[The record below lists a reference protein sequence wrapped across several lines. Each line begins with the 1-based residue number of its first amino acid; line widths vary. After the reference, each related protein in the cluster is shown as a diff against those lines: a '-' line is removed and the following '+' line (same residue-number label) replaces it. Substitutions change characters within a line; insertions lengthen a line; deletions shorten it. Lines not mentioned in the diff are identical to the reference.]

1 MILTNITRALREQ
14 NWLAVGIEFVIV
26 ILGVVVG
33 FQVTAWNA
41 ARQDRALEQAYLER
55 LADEFAAVQEEL
67 EDQQGDLTDAREQAL
82 DLIAALDAGDMDA
95 MQAEAGA
102 IVTITRVSEVQIQS
116 AALVELVSSGRL
128 GLIRNEELRT
138 ALARLPLTEADAHAV
153 FDQFKAQQ
161 VDLIDELRP
170 YVRVETE
177 GFNITDVVL
186 QEEALTDRTELAN
199 TLSYT
204 VYVNN
209 AARLYLAVLR
219 SNVSTVEALLAE
231 EIGTATDGETA

>member
-14 NWLAVGIEFVIV
+14 NWLAVAIEFVIV

-41 ARQDRALEQAYLER
+41 ARQDRALEHTYLVR
-55 LADEFAAVQEEL
+55 LASEFEAVQEEL
-67 EDQQGDLTDAREQAL
+67 EDQQDDLTEAREQAL
-82 DLIAALDAGDMDA
+82 RFIAALDAGDADA
-95 MQAEAGA
+95 MQADAFA
-102 IVTITRVSEVQIQS
+102 LISITRVSEVQIQS
-116 AALVELVSSGRL
+116 AALIELISSGRL
-128 GLIRNEELRT
+128 GLIRNADLRA

-161 VDLIDELRP
+161 VDIIDELRP
-170 YVRVETE
+170 YVRVQTE
-177 GFNITDVVL
+177 AFNVTDVAL
-186 QEEALTDRTELAN
+186 QDPAIMNATELGN
-199 TLSYT
+199 TLSYS

-219 SNVSTVEALLAE
+219 SNVSEVQGLLAAE
-231 EIGTATDGETA
+231 LGAESDTP